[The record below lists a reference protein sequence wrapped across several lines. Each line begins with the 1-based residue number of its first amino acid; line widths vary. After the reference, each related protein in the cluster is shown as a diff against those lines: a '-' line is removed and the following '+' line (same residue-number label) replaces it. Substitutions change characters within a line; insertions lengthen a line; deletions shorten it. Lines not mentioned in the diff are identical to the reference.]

1 MISPPVPRRTDSG
14 VVAATPTAATPP
26 FVYIECHVSDAN
38 PDGSVH
44 VTFLMSPDVTRR
56 MRLRAGKMDL
66 GKYLWENVLHAATE
80 AHVY

>member
-1 MISPPVPRRTDSG
+1 MSQS
-14 VVAATPTAATPP
+14 TAAPVIPNTQ
-26 FVYIECHVSDAN
+26 CQVSGEN

-44 VTFLMSPDVTRR
+44 VTFLMPSDVTRR
-56 MRLRAGKMDL
+56 MRLRAGKMEL